1 MKELILPMVK
11 SRLGRTNDS
20 RLDDYFRDRIAAAVE
35 TFEGEGIHV
44 KPTAGDMMLVCDQ
57 VCWDYSNRDKNEAE
71 PKWLKE
77 KKKNRF
83 LREPH
88 DHDT

>member
-1 MKELILPMVK
+1 MKELILPIVK

-20 RLDDYFRDRIAAAVE
+20 RLDDYFLDRIAAAVE

>member
-35 TFEGEGIHV
+35 TFDGEGIHV

-77 KKKNRF
+77 KKKNRV